1 MEEEIWK
8 DIPEY
13 EGSYQASN
21 LGRIRSLDRFRPNHQ
36 CGSGFVKEGVLI
48 QGYINKKHGYHT
60 VGLSFNNVSATFYTH
75 KLVILSFYG
84 IKSDNN
90 IVIDHINRIK
100 TDNRLINLQVITQS
114 ENIRKAIDKSN
125 TYSVYFGVYKGNRDG
140 KWRARIKINNEQISL
155 GQKDDEYEA
164 SKLYDLAFN
173 NKHLYKGDK
182 KQFKEQ
188 INKLNISK

>member
-1 MEEEIWK
+1 M
-8 DIPEY
+8 
-13 EGSYQASN
+13 
-21 LGRIRSLDRFRPNHQ
+21 
-36 CGSGFVKEGVLI
+36 
-48 QGYINKKHGYHT
+48 
-60 VGLSFNNVSATFYTH
+60 
-75 KLVILSFYG
+75 ILSFYG